1 MTFLAPAAAVLAV
14 TLPAI
19 VALYFL
25 RIRRPTRIVPA
36 LHLWPDQIRD
46 RQANVPWQRLRL
58 SWLLLL
64 QLLVAAFLVA
74 AAVQPALPASASLAA
89 HTIVLVDA
97 SASMQARDV
106 SPSRF
111 EQARR
116 QAGALIDQLGPLD
129 RMTLISV
136 QSTPRIVASATGD
149 RGRLHRAL
157 DGIVVSNGP
166 ADLSASLT
174 LAAGLV
180 RSGESAR
187 AYLFSDG
194 IVEPLRATFVNG
206 LPFPIEYDRI
216 GVSGE
221 NVALTSLVV
230 RTNAQ
235 SRAAYLRVHNFGQQ
249 ARSFSLEWRSD
260 AGLIDVRPMTLTAG
274 QSQDLV
280 LPVPDSATTV
290 TARINAGDNFAL
302 DDAVTAIARTPRA
315 FHVLLVTT
323 GNVFLE
329 QALRLR
335 TDFQVDV
342 VAPSAYHGSTV
353 YAMTVFDRFSPAAL
367 PDAPFVMVDPPA
379 GTSLA
384 GGAAV
389 GIGRVRA
396 SDAGDPLLTNV
407 SLQDVHI
414 ARSQDMTRSTFGRAL
429 ITSVQT
435 PLVLVRDEPYRQ
447 ALFGFDLHESD
458 FPLRIGFPVLVQNL
472 SEWMLPP
479 TVPSRS
485 FHPDEAVTIVPET
498 AATDVT
504 VTRPD
509 GSKRSIA
516 GGAIATFADT
526 DQVGVYAVDQV
537 VAGKTDRSW
546 FAVNLFSDATSQL
559 TPVDHLTLPPV
570 QAAAGTQASHRGFL
584 QVWPWI
590 AVLGLVL
597 VVAEWLAFHRGL

>member
-1 MTFLAPAAAVLAV
+1 MNFLTPAAAALAI

-25 RIRRPTRIVPA
+25 RIRRPTRVVPA

-64 QLLVAAFLVA
+64 QLLVAAFLVT
-74 AAVQPALPASASLAA
+74 AAVQPALPASASLAP
-89 HTIVLVDA
+89 HTIVLLDA
-97 SASMQARDV
+97 SASMQAKDV

-111 EQARR
+111 EEARR

-129 RMTLISV
+129 RMTLIAV
-136 QSTPRIVASATGD
+136 TSTPRIVASATGD
-149 RGRLHRAL
+149 HDAMHRAL
-157 DGIVVSNGP
+157 NGVAVTNGP
-166 ADLSASLT
+166 ADLSAALL

-194 IVEPLRATFVNG
+194 IVQPLRASFANG
-206 LPFPIEYDRI
+206 LPFPIEYDKI

-230 RTNAQ
+230 RTSAQ

-249 ARSFSLEWRSD
+249 SRAFTVEWRSD
-260 AGLIDVRPMTLTAG
+260 SGLIDVRPMTLAG
-274 QSQDLV
+274 GQAQDVV

-290 TARINAGDNFAL
+290 TARIDGSDNFAL
-302 DDAVTAIARTPRA
+302 DDSVTAIARTPRA
-315 FHVLLVTT
+315 FHVLLVTQ

-335 TDFQVDV
+335 GDFQLDV
-342 VAPSAYHGSTV
+342 VAPTAYRSSAP
-353 YAMTVFDRFSPAAL
+353 YAMTVFDRYSPPAL
-367 PDAPFVMVDPPA
+367 PNAPFVMVDPPA
-379 GTSLA
+379 GSPLA
-384 GGAAV
+384 GGSAV

-414 ARSQDMTRSTFGRAL
+414 ARSQDLSQSSFGRAL
-429 ITSVQT
+429 ITSLQT
-435 PLVLVRDEPYRQ
+435 PLVLVRDEPFRQ
-447 ALFGFDLHESD
+447 VLVGFDIHDSD
-458 FPLRIGFPVLVQNL
+458 FPLRIGFPILVQNL

-479 TVPSRS
+479 SVPVRS

-498 AATDVT
+498 GATSVT
-504 VTRPD
+504 VVRPD
-509 GSKRSIA
+509 GSRRSLA
-516 GGAIATFADT
+516 AGAIATFNDT
-526 DQVGVYAVDQV
+526 DQVGLYTVEQTA
-537 VAGKTDRSW
+537 ARATDRSW
-546 FAVNLFSDATSQL
+546 FTVNLFSDATSQL
-559 TPVDHLTLPPV
+559 TPVDHLTLPPA
-570 QAAAGTQASHRGFL
+570 QTTGALQASHRGLL
-584 QVWPWI
+584 QIWPWI
-590 AVLGLVL
+590 ALLGLVL
-597 VVAEWLAFHRGL
+597 VIAEWLAFHRGL